1 MRSAHLWC
9 NAHVFTGRRYADAL
23 LVDQGRVVAVGTE
36 AEVRRSAPTGT
47 ESEDLSGRLLI
58 PGLIDSHLHLADL
71 TLSREALDVSGAQSL
86 GELVTLVR
94 RWAAEH
100 PTGMVVGF
108 GWTADRLGRLAPP
121 TRTELDDAVPDRPM
135 VLHHVSRHAAAVN
148 SPAIEALGLDRASP
162 DPPGGRIGRSP
173 DGSPNGMFYESALRL
188 LLPLT
193 STASRLEPDALV
205 RTLDQVLS
213 FGLTTVATMNIGP
226 GEHTAL
232 ETLAKERRL
241 PVRVREYLH
250 LDWVAQGTAPKLGP
264 LGDVDAS
271 RLAVVGVK
279 GFMDGAFGPRTAW
292 LSSPYADDPGESG
305 LPTGASDAKWTEVL
319 SRAASLGLAPAL
331 HAIGDRAVERAL
343 QLLAA
348 HIGTT
353 RAPARIEHAALTP
366 PILLSRLDAV
376 RPALVVQP
384 GFVWSDSWLAERL
397 GRERARWA
405 YAFRTLAD
413 RGHLLAGSSD
423 APCDPL
429 DPWRGLRAAVSRRDP
444 EGRSAN
450 PNPSE
455 ALPPEEAV
463 ELYTI
468 NGGRILGES
477 DIGSLEP
484 GARADLVVVDA
495 PDLYRALLGG
505 AAIVREVWVDGVPR
519 TGPKAEPH
527 H

>member
-1 MRSAHLWC
+1 MRSAHLWR
-9 NAHVFTGRRYADAL
+9 NARVFTGRRYADAL

-47 ESEDLSGRLLI
+47 ESEDLSGRLVL
-58 PGLIDSHLHLADL
+58 PGLIDSHLHLAEL
-71 TLSREALDVSGAQSL
+71 THAREAVDLSSARSIR
-86 GELVTLVR
+86 ELVSLVR
-94 RWAAEH
+94 GWAAEH
-100 PTGMVVGF
+100 PLGVVVGF
-108 GWTADRLGRLAPP
+108 GWTADRLGRFAPP
-121 TRTELDDAVPDRPM
+121 SRAELDEAVPDRPA
-135 VLHHVSRHAAAVN
+135 VLQHVSRHAAVVN
-148 SPAIEALGLDRASP
+148 SPAIEALELGRESS

-193 STASRLEPDALV
+193 STASRLHPDALA
-205 RTLDQVLS
+205 RTIDRVVS
-213 FGLTTVATMNIGP
+213 FGLTTVATMNVGP
-226 GEHTAL
+226 GEHAAL
-232 ETLAKERRL
+232 ETLAKEGRL

-250 LDWVAQGTAPKLGP
+250 LDWVAQGTVPKQGP
-264 LGDVDAS
+264 VGDVDDS
-271 RLAVVGVK
+271 RLVVLGVK
-279 GFMDGAFGPRTAW
+279 GFTDGAFGPRTAW
-292 LSSPYADDPGESG
+292 LSNPYADAPEESG
-305 LPTGASDAKWTEVL
+305 LPTGASDEKLTEIFG
-319 SRAASLGLAPAL
+319 RAVSLGLAPAL
-331 HAIGDRAVERAL
+331 HAIGDRAVGRTL
-343 QLLAA
+343 QLLAP

-366 PILLSRLDAV
+366 PELLSRLDEV

-384 GFVWSDSWLAERL
+384 GFVWSDFWLGDRL

-450 PNPSE
+450 PDPSE
-455 ALPPEEAV
+455 ALPAEEAV
-463 ELYTI
+463 AMYTVH
-468 NGGRILGES
+468 GGRVLGDPEL
-477 DIGSLEP
+477 GSLEP

-495 PDLYRALLGG
+495 PDLRRAFLGG
-505 AAIVREVWVDGVPR
+505 AEIVREVWVDGAPR
-519 TGPKAEPH
+519 TGPKTEAQR
-527 H
+527 